1 MGSRRISQMK
11 MLVTGGNKGLG
22 KHLVER
28 FDAASASRSNG
39 FDITKNY
46 QDIAMMSLDY
56 DVFVNNAFDGPPQES
71 WADFG
76 QTQVYMSVY
85 DAWKAAEK
93 SGWIFNIGSVGE
105 QSIVAPEPR
114 WETYRISKAALSHAS
129 RQGTQAFKQDQVQFR
144 TTLLTLDRLDTELS
158 RSRPT
163 WTGNGQALEDISDFI
178 NYTTNINKNTVIEQ
192 ATFYVNFD
200 FKA

>member
-1 MGSRRISQMK
+1 MK
-11 MLVTGGNKGLG
+11 MLVTGGNRGLG
-22 KHLVER
+22 QHLVER
-28 FDAASASRSNG
+28 FGAMGISRADG

-46 QDIAMMSLDY
+46 QNIAKLSLDY

-71 WADFG
+71 WANFG
-76 QTQVYMSVY
+76 QTQVYMAVY
-85 DAWKAAEK
+85 DAWQAAGK
-93 SGWIFNIGSVGE
+93 SGWVFNIGSVGE
-105 QSIVAPEPR
+105 QSVVAPEPR

-129 RQGTQAFKQDQVQFR
+129 RQGSQAFKQDQVQFR

-163 WTGNGQALEDISDFI
+163 WTGNGQSLRDISDFI
-178 NYTTNINKNTVIEQ
+178 NYTTNINANTVIEQ

>member
-1 MGSRRISQMK
+1 MK
-11 MLVTGGNKGLG
+11 MLVTGGNRGLG
-22 KHLVER
+22 QHLVER
-28 FDAASASRSNG
+28 FNAVSISRADG
-39 FDITKNY
+39 FDITKNH
-46 QDIAMMSLDY
+46 QEIATMSLEY
-56 DVFVNNAFDGPPQES
+56 DVFVNNAFDGPPHEP

-76 QTQVYMSVY
+76 QTQVYMAVY
-85 DAWKAAEK
+85 DTWQAAGK

-129 RQGTQAFKQDQVQFR
+129 RQGTQAFKQDQVRFR

-163 WTGNGQALEDISDFI
+163 WTGNGQQLEDISDFI
-178 NYTTNINKNTVIEQ
+178 NYTTNINANTTIEQ
-192 ATFYVNFD
+192 ATFYVNFN